1 MKEDKK
7 RRFRGVQRKIFLL
20 TVGLVVAAIAS
31 SAILGLYR
39 LKSLATL
46 TIESSKEQNAV
57 ILDKSTDSMVA
68 LTKDTMMRAVALAC
82 NEVDSEFWTYDHDFS
97 VLAAQV
103 KDVFVHPEN
112 YGEVEVEPPKKEN
125 EGKLTLQLLMAEDTD
140 PNDPAMNAITG
151 KLANLGPAMEEIVRG
166 NEGLLMDCYIALP
179 DGRTLVMD
187 EMSGGKYEDD
197 GTLKPYDPRTR
208 PWYQGAVEK
217 GSLYFTPAVYSYFY
231 EASEIVWGM
240 PVYVDGELVAVLEGS
255 LNLDM
260 VPAAIEALE
269 YGKDGFTIIVSNE
282 RQLVYSPRTE
292 GELAMKDGLSS
303 DIREQTD
310 EELEAVINY
319 ALEPNTDFLMTEVD
333 GKDYFAAFAPI
344 ETLGWTIIMFTPSE
358 ELLSQTFVL
367 MDDVDEITERTLEE
381 YTKTFAGSLIWTL
394 LVAGILIAASVVLA
408 LLFSGRLVKPIN
420 RMTDRV
426 KEITGDNLYFEMEKI
441 YHTGDEIEVLAE
453 AFSGLSERTRNYI
466 REITDITSEKEKLGA
481 ELNVAAQ
488 IQQDMLPRIFPLYP
502 ERKDFDVYAS
512 MDPAKEVGGD
522 FYDIFLI
529 DEDHLALV
537 MADVSGKGIPASL
550 FMVISKT
557 LIKNRTMMGGTPS
570 EIVTDVNMHLCDGN
584 RASMFVT
591 VWLAIVTLSTGEVVE
606 ANAGHENPFLLQR
619 KDGEEEAEY
628 EELIRPHDFVLGGL
642 KKASFGEDSF
652 MLNPG
657 DRIFI
662 YTDGLPEATNANGE
676 RFEMDRVTETI
687 NSHKNLELKEM
698 LSEIRKDV
706 DAFVGD
712 APQFDDL
719 TMLAF
724 TYHGPKP
731 HVDAETRSFPA
742 DRESYPEIL
751 TFVNEALENVPCLE
765 KSRRQI
771 DMAVD
776 EIFTN
781 IADYAYGEESGDV
794 MLTIGF
800 SEDKTEMEMTFVDS
814 GAPYDPLAKED
825 PDVTLPGRERQ
836 IGGLGI
842 YLVKNVMDE
851 MRYEYKDGNNTLMI
865 RKRLVA
871 RKEKA

>member
-1 MKEDKK
+1 MKKDKK

-20 TVGLVVAAIAS
+20 TVGLVVTAIVSAAVV
-31 SAILGLYR
+31 GLIR
-39 LKSLATL
+39 LKSLARL
-46 TIESSKEQNAV
+46 TIDSSREQNQL
-57 ILDKSTDSMVA
+57 IMDRSTDSIVDLA
-68 LTKDTMMRAVALAC
+68 KETMMRAVDLAC
-82 NEVDSEFWTYDHDFS
+82 TVVDTEFWIYDHDFS

-103 KDVFVHPEN
+103 KDVFLHPEN
-112 YGEVEVEPPKKEN
+112 YGEKEVEPPKKEN
-125 EGKLTLQLLMAEDTD
+125 DGKLTLQLLMAEDTD
-140 PNDPAMNAITG
+140 PNDPVMNAMTG
-151 KLANLGPAMEEIVRG
+151 KLANLAPAMEEIVRG
-166 NEGLLMDCYIALP
+166 NLGFLMDCYIALP
-179 DGRTLVMD
+179 DGRTLAMD
-187 EMSGGKYEDD
+187 DMSGGKFQED
-197 GTLKPYDPRTR
+197 GTIKPYDPRTR

-231 EASEIVWGM
+231 DKTEIVWGM
-240 PVYVDGELVAVLEGS
+240 PVYVDGDLVAVLEGS
-255 LNLDM
+255 LNLAM
-260 VPAAIEALE
+260 APAAIENLE
-269 YGKDGFTIIVSNE
+269 FGKNGFTIIVSNE
-282 RQLVYSPRTE
+282 GQLVYSPRTE
-292 GELAMKDGLSS
+292 GELAMRDGLSH
-303 DIREQTD
+303 DIREQIGEPL
-310 EELEAVINY
+310 EEVIDM
-319 ALEPNTDFLMTEVD
+319 ALDQNKDFVTTEVD
-333 GKDYFAAFAPI
+333 GKEYFAAFAPI
-344 ETLGWTIIMFTPSE
+344 ETLGWTIIMFSPCE
-358 ELLSQTFVL
+358 ELLSETFAV
-367 MDDVDEITERTLEE
+367 MDDVDEITERTLAG
-381 YTKTFAGSLIWTL
+381 YTDTFTASLLQTL
-394 LVAGILIAASVVLA
+394 LVAVILIAVSVILA

-466 REITDITSEKEKLGA
+466 GKITDITAEKEKLGA

-502 ERKDFDVYAS
+502 ERKDFEVYAS

-557 LIKNRTMMGGTPS
+557 LIKNRTMMGGTPA

-606 ANAGHENPFLLQR
+606 ANAGHENPFLLQK
-619 KDGEEEAEY
+619 KDAEEEGEY
-628 EELIRPHDFVLGGL
+628 EELVRPHDFVLGGL
-642 KKASFGEDSF
+642 KKASFEEDSF
-652 MLNPG
+652 RLNPG

-662 YTDGLPEATNANGE
+662 YTDGLPEATNAKGE

-687 NSHKNLELKEM
+687 NRHKNLEMKDM

-731 HVDAETRSFPA
+731 PVDAKNRSFPA
-742 DRESYPEIL
+742 NRDSYPEIL
-751 TFVNEALENVPCLE
+751 TFVNEALENVPCE
-765 KSRRQI
+765 SKSRRQI

-781 IADYAYGEESGDV
+781 IADYAYGDGEGDV
-794 MLTIGF
+794 MLMIGF
-800 SEDKTEMEMTFVDS
+800 SEDKKEMELTFIDS

-825 PDVTLPGRERQ
+825 PDVNLPGNKRK

-842 YLVKNVMDE
+842 FLVKNIMDE
-851 MRYEYKDGNNTLMI
+851 MRYEYRDGNNMLTI
-865 RKRLVA
+865 RKRLV
-871 RKEKA
+871 